1 MGLSNLADRLTRI
14 SPSKTATVIARAADQ
29 SRRQRDHAAAV
40 AAAAPAAGAAPAAAA
55 APAAGAAPAANDT
68 PAAPAAPGGIGHA
81 IMSSAPMQAIG
92 RAFNFMTSVE
102 QALTAPLGAIPFPS
116 LPAVTIGSNGM
127 GIPHAHSHPPNLV
140 PPAPP
145 LPFPHL
151 TQLIS
156 IPILSGAENTKIG
169 GKPAARCGDMGLS
182 AFCGGF
188 FPLCEVFLGSATVW
202 IEGARAGRVG
212 VDITK
217 HCIFTSPKPSDPPLG
232 PMVGATLA
240 GDATVMIGGVPLPSL
255 TSMAMGAAFKALFKG
270 VGVVGRAVGK
280 TRPGRALRM
289 AVLARRG
296 RKYVAKLLDD
306 WTIRLH
312 GDDAFNRAAIRDL
325 EIIAGSPAGRAMFD
339 DIARTGHHVD
349 MHPPSMHAVLDAELY
364 RLYGERMPTPGFSGP
379 YQLPH
384 LPDYAHAQAV
394 GTPNPNGPLVR
405 SRDGVPVSVASNK
418 GASSHIVY
426 DPTGRNPAH
435 GATAGTPSAVIAGHE
450 LNHARR
456 AALGDRANDYVSHD
470 PNWNAAWHNV
480 EEYHTVQFENEVRRS
495 IGLPERPDYTSPLP

>member
-1 MGLSNLADRLTRI
+1 
-14 SPSKTATVIARAADQ
+14 
-29 SRRQRDHAAAV
+29 
-40 AAAAPAAGAAPAAAA
+40 
-55 APAAGAAPAANDT
+55 
-68 PAAPAAPGGIGHA
+68 
-81 IMSSAPMQAIG
+81 MQAIG

-116 LPAVTIGSNGM
+116 LQAVTIGSNGM

-169 GKPAARCGDMGLS
+169 GKPATRCGDMGLS

-188 FPLCEVFLGSATVW
+188 FPLCGSSS
-202 IEGARAGRVG
+202 ARRRCGSKALAQAASAS
-212 VDITK
+212 
-217 HCIFTSPKPSDPPLG
+217 TSRSTASSPRPSRSDPPSG

-339 DIARTGHHVD
+339 DVARTGHHVD
-349 MHPPSMHAVLDAELY
+349 LHPPSMHAVLDAELY
-364 RLYGERMPTPGFSGP
+364 RLYGGRTPTPGFSGP

-384 LPDYAHAQAV
+384 RRT
-394 GTPNPNGPLVR
+394 TPTRRPSAR
-405 SRDGVPVSVASNK
+405 RT
-418 GASSHIVY
+418 
-426 DPTGRNPAH
+426 PTALRARGRP
-435 GATAGTPSAVIAGHE
+435 GAT
-450 LNHARR
+450 RR
-456 AALGDRANDYVSHD
+456 TGPPQGRH
-470 PNWNAAWHNV
+470 
-480 EEYHTVQFENEVRRS
+480 
-495 IGLPERPDYTSPLP
+495 RP